1 MPALNCV
8 VKTSLCAECNS
19 KLLASYQSS
28 QSAWQNIVSAVQYIV
43 VSPYILVV
51 MQTA

>member
-1 MPALNCV
+1 MRALFCV
-8 VKTSLCAECNS
+8 VKAGLCTERYS

-28 QSAWQNIVSAVQYIV
+28 QSTWYNILSAVQYRV